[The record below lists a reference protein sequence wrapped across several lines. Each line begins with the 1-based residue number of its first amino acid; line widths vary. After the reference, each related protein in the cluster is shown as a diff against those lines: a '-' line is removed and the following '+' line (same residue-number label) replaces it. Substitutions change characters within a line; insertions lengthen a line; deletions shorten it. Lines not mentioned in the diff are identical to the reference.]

1 MEQSPV
7 KLMCVVTFDS
17 PTDTWVTST
26 KLPSDVK
33 ALMAVIQN
41 LRHRLHFA
49 ASLFTHPADII
60 AGLAELFPVFAN
72 IPTGD
77 QPIVHGVRVG
87 DMFIQVEL
95 FVEGKRSQSTANV
108 VMLADPE
115 PVDTLDPKVLYDVE
129 GEITIGGKTI
139 ANEKWSTLPLATIVA
154 RYLRMI
160 HTHLSAACIEDNV
173 PALILDVLDL
183 FIGVENGQLGPGD
196 YHVNIGSHVV
206 SLVIATNAVGQPPVN
221 VEPPK
226 FLH

>member
-1 MEQSPV
+1 MEQTPV

-17 PTDTWVTST
+17 PTDTWVST
-26 KLPSDVK
+26 TRLPSD
-33 ALMAVIQN
+33 AQSLMPVIAN

-77 QPIVHGVRVG
+77 QSVVHGVRIG
-87 DMFIQVEL
+87 DMFVQVEL
-95 FVEGKRSQSTANV
+95 FIEGKRSLPAANV

-115 PVDTLDPKVLYDVE
+115 PIDTLEPKALYDVR
-129 GEITIGGKTI
+129 GEIGIGGKTI
-139 ANEKWSTLPLATIVA
+139 AKEDWIQLPLATIVA
-154 RYLRMI
+154 RYFRMI
-160 HTHLSAACIEDNV
+160 HTHLSAGCVEDNV

-183 FIGVENGQLGPGD
+183 LIGVENGQLGSGD
-196 YHVNIGSHVV
+196 YHVNIGSHVI
-206 SLVIATNAVGQPPVN
+206 SLSITANAIKSPAETP
-221 VEPPK
+221 EPSK